1 MVRNLSSGVN
11 FMNYDYE
18 LKYIKTNTRD
28 NTKNLVI
35 YESENGIPM
44 RGHGVNF
51 VIMKR
56 NSKDFH
62 DAQLERMYKWLETA
76 HPELIL

>member
-1 MVRNLSSGVN
+1 MVGNLSSGVN
-11 FMNYDYE
+11 LMNYAYE
-18 LKYIKTNTRD
+18 LKYTQTNTRD
-28 NTKNLVI
+28 NTKNFVI

-44 RGHGVNF
+44 RWHGVNF

-62 DAQLERMYKWLETA
+62 DTQLERMYKWLETA